1 MQEESMPHR
10 RYRPSRWLAAAF
22 VAVLGGALSAPGHA
36 GLPPAVNGQPMP
48 SLAPMLAHVT
58 PAVVNIST
66 KTRVAVR
73 DPYFDDP
80 VFRQF
85 FGLPDRSRERV
96 EQSLGSGV
104 VVDAAKGYI
113 LTNNHVVGGADDITV
128 TLQDG
133 RSFKGRLVGTDP
145 ATDIAV
151 VKIDADHLQALPLA
165 DSSTLRVGDFVVAV
179 GEPFGLSETVTS
191 GIVSALGRSGLGQNA
206 SGTGGYQNFIQTD
219 ASINPGNSGGALVNL
234 RGELVGINSMIFSPS
249 GGNVGIGFAIPSNL
263 AAGVMKQLIAHG
275 KVSRGTLGLQTQDIT
290 PRIAR
295 MLGLSDGHGVVV
307 TNVARG
313 SSADQ
318 AGLRIGDV
326 ITALDGKPL
335 HDSQQLHNAEGLQPV
350 GSTLHMSIRR
360 DGASRQVSA
369 TLAPQKLATLDGRVL
384 DPRLAGVVFSELDE
398 SQRSQGLAG
407 VAVASV
413 AAGSGAAQAG
423 LDTGDIVVG
432 IDHYRVTSVRDL
444 QRLAG
449 MRPRALVLVVASH
462 GSLQYVQI
470 P

>member
-36 GLPPAVNGQPMP
+36 GLPPAVDGQPMP

-80 VFRQF
+80 IFRQF
-85 FGLPDRSRERV
+85 FGLPSRPRERV

-104 VVDAAKGYI
+104 IVDAAKGYI

-133 RSFKGRLVGTDP
+133 RSFKGKLVGTDP

-191 GIVSALGRSGLGQNA
+191 GIVSALGRSGLGG
-206 SGTGGYQNFIQTD
+206 SGYQNFIQTD

-263 AAGVMKQLIAHG
+263 AAGVMKQLVAHG

-295 MLGLSDGHGVVV
+295 MLGLSDSQGVVV

-313 SSADQ
+313 SSADR
-318 AGLRIGDV
+318 AGLQIGDV

-350 GSTLHMSIRR
+350 GSTLRVTVRR
-360 DGASRQVSA
+360 DGASRQLSA
-369 TLAPQKLATLDGRVL
+369 TLAPEKLATLDGRVL

-398 SQRSQGLAG
+398 SQRNQGLAG

-413 AAGSGAAQAG
+413 GAGSNAAQAG
-423 LDTGDIVVG
+423 LGTGDILVG

-449 MRPRALVLVVASH
+449 LHPRALVLVVASH

>member
-1 MQEESMPHR
+1 MPHR
-10 RYRPSRWLAAAF
+10 RSRPSRWLAAAF
-22 VAVLGGALSAPGHA
+22 VAVFGGALSAPGHA
-36 GLPPAVNGQPMP
+36 GLPPAVDGQPMP

-80 VFRQF
+80 IFRQF
-85 FGLPDRSRERV
+85 FGLPSRPRERV

-104 VVDAAKGYI
+104 IVDAAKGYI

-133 RSFKGRLVGTDP
+133 RSFKGKLVGTDP

-191 GIVSALGRSGLGQNA
+191 GIVSALGRSGLGG
-206 SGTGGYQNFIQTD
+206 SGYQNFIQTD

-263 AAGVMKQLIAHG
+263 AAGVMKQLVAHG

-295 MLGLSDGHGVVV
+295 MLGLSDSQGVVV

-313 SSADQ
+313 SSADR
-318 AGLRIGDV
+318 AGLQIGDV
-326 ITALDGKPL
+326 ITALDGNPL

-350 GSTLHMSIRR
+350 GSTLRVTVRR
-360 DGASRQVSA
+360 DGASRQLSA
-369 TLAPQKLATLDGRVL
+369 TLAPEKLATLDGRVL

-398 SQRSQGLAG
+398 SQRNQGLAG

-413 AAGSGAAQAG
+413 GAGSNAAQAG
-423 LDTGDIVVG
+423 LGTGDILVG

-449 MRPRALVLVVASH
+449 LHPRALVLVVASH

>member
-10 RYRPSRWLAAAF
+10 RRPSRWLAAAL
-22 VAVLGGALSAPGHA
+22 VALFGGALSAPGFA
-36 GLPPAVNGQPMP
+36 GLPPAVDGQPLP
-48 SLAPMLAHVT
+48 SLAPMLQHVT

-73 DPYFDDP
+73 DAYFDDP
-80 VFRQF
+80 IFRQF
-85 FGLPDRSRERV
+85 FGLPGVPRERV

-151 VKIDADHLQALPLA
+151 VKIDATGLQALPLA
-165 DSSTLRVGDFVVAV
+165 DSSKLRVGDFVVAV

-191 GIVSALGRSGLGQNA
+191 GIVSALGRSGLG
-206 SGTGGYQNFIQTD
+206 GEGYQNFIQTD

-263 AAGVMKQLIAHG
+263 AAGVMRQLIAHG
-275 KVSRGTLGLQTQDIT
+275 KVSRGTLGIQTQDVT

-295 MLGLSDGHGVVV
+295 MLGLHDERGVVV
-307 TNVARG
+307 TDVARG
-313 SSADQ
+313 SPGDR
-318 AGLRIGDV
+318 AGLQIGDV

-335 HDSQQLHNAEGLQPV
+335 GDSQQLHNTEGLEPV
-350 GSTLHMSIRR
+350 GSVLHLTVRR
-360 DGASRQVSA
+360 NGAERQLDA
-369 TLAPQKLATLDGRVL
+369 TLAPEKLATVDGRTL
-384 DPRLAGVVFSELDE
+384 DPRLAGVVFSELNE
-398 SQRSQGLAG
+398 NQRNQGMAG

-413 AAGSGAAQAG
+413 SADSDAAQAG
-423 LDTGDIVVG
+423 LEAGDLVVG
-432 IDHYRVTSVRDL
+432 VGHYRVTSVRDI

-449 MRPRALVLVVASH
+449 VRPRTLVLVVASH
-462 GSLQYVQI
+462 GELQYVQI

>member
-1 MQEESMPHR
+1 MPHR
-10 RYRPSRWLAAAF
+10 LSRRPHWLAAAF
-22 VAVLGGALSAPGHA
+22 AMLLGAAAGMPARA
-36 GLPPAVNGQPMP
+36 GLPPAVDGQPLP
-48 SLAPMLAHVT
+48 SLAPMLSHVT

-73 DPYFDDP
+73 DAYFDDP
-80 VFRQF
+80 IFRQF
-85 FGLPDRSRERV
+85 FGLPSQPRERV

-133 RSFKGRLVGTDP
+133 RTFKGTLVGTDP

-151 VKIDADHLQALPLA
+151 VKIRADHLQALPLA
-165 DSSTLRVGDFVVAV
+165 DSSKLRVGDFVVAV

-191 GIVSALGRSGLGQNA
+191 GIVSALGRSGLGG
-206 SGTGGYQNFIQTD
+206 SGYQNFIQTD

-263 AAGVMKQLIAHG
+263 AAEVMRQLVAHG
-275 KVSRGTLGLQTQDIT
+275 KVSRGTLGLQTQDVT

-295 MLGLSDGHGVVV
+295 MLGLPDAHGVVV
-307 TNVARG
+307 TRVAPG
-313 SSADQ
+313 SSADK
-318 AGLRIGDV
+318 AGLQAGDV

-335 HDSQQLHNAEGLQPV
+335 GDSQQLHNAEGLQPV
-350 GSTLHMSIRR
+350 GSTLRMTVRR
-360 DGASRQVSA
+360 NGGERQVSA
-369 TLAPQKLATLDGRVL
+369 TLTPEKLATVDGRAL
-384 DPRLAGVVFSELDE
+384 DPRLAGVTFSELGE

-413 AAGSGAAQAG
+413 SSGSDAAQAG
-423 LDTGDIVVG
+423 LQAGDVVIG
-432 IDHYRVTSVRDL
+432 VDDYRVTSVRDL

-449 MRPRALVLVVASH
+449 VQPRRLVLVVA
-462 GSLQYVQI
+462 GRDGLRYVPI
-470 P
+470 R